1 MSKLFRRQVLEKN
14 KTTCFGKAVIITPI
28 HYSIILFFIFTS
40 VIFLLIFLF
49 CSDYA
54 KKEKVKGY
62 LVPTN
67 GLARVYSHTSGVVS
81 QIAVKEGDIVNQ
93 GDTLLSVSNDK
104 FLENSLNSD
113 KEKIKE
119 LDNQINIINGQLVQY
134 DNLFKERE
142 SRLNSIINFLKQ
154 EQVELVLQGK
164 LLQNRVQL
172 AKERLAD
179 IKKLQFDDF
188 ASQSEVKTQLDLVL
202 DFQQRIQEYNT
213 VVLKSE
219 TNLANA
225 LNDKARLPFEKQQQ
239 IDLLNI
245 EKSKLSNNKVA
256 ILESN
261 NLVLKAPISGVI
273 SSIKLNVGEF
283 ASSGDYLITII
294 PTDSLLEAEVFIPTR
309 AIAFIK
315 EGDEVNIKLDAFP
328 FQKFG
333 ITQGQ
338 VSHVSKN
345 IIFSAE
351 TASKLSFNEPVYK
364 IKVKLAQQHIKAY
377 GNQTSLIPGMLLQA
391 DINTG
396 KRTLIEWLLEPL
408 FIINGY

>member
-1 MSKLFRRQVLEKN
+1 MSHLFRKQVLKKN
-14 KTTCFGKAVIITPI
+14 KTTYYGKAIVITPI
-28 HYSIILFFIFTS
+28 HYSIVLLFISTVVILALLFLFF
-40 VIFLLIFLF
+40 
-49 CSDYA
+49 SDYA

-81 QIAVKEGDIVNQ
+81 SISVREGDIVTK

-104 FLENSLNSD
+104 FLLNSLNSD

-119 LDNQINIINGQLVQY
+119 IDNQINLVNGQLKQY
-134 DNLFKERE
+134 NSLFDERT
-142 SRLNSIINFLKQ
+142 SRLNSIIHFLKQ
-154 EQVELVLQGK
+154 EQVELALQGK
-164 LLQNRVQL
+164 LLRNRVQL
-172 AKERLAD
+172 AKERLTD
-179 IKKLQFDDF
+179 IKTLQADDF

-213 VVLKSE
+213 IVLKSE

-225 LNDKARLPFEKQQQ
+225 LNDKASLPFEKQQQ

-245 EKSKLSNNKVA
+245 ELSKLSNNKVL
-256 ILESN
+256 ISENS
-261 NLVLKAPISGVI
+261 NLVLKAPISGVV
-273 SSIKLNVGEF
+273 SSIKFNIGEF
-283 ASSGDYLITII
+283 ASSGDYLATII
-294 PTDSLLEAEVFIPTR
+294 PTDSKLEAEVFIPTR

-315 EGDEVNIKLDAFP
+315 EGDKVNIKLDAFP

-333 ITQGQ
+333 VTHGE
-338 VSHVSKN
+338 VSHIAKN
-345 IIFSAE
+345 IIFSSE
-351 TASKLSFNEPVYK
+351 TTHKLSFNEPVYK
-364 IKVKLAQQHIKAY
+364 IKVRLAQQYIKAY
-377 GNQTSLIPGMLLQA
+377 GNETSLIPGMLLQA

-396 KRTLIEWLLEPL
+396 SRTLIEWLFEPL

>member
-1 MSKLFRRQVLEKN
+1 MSKLFRRQVLDKN
-14 KTTCFGKAVIITPI
+14 KTTYYGKAVITTPI
-28 HYSIILFFIFTS
+28 HYSIILFFISLFVLS
-40 VIFLLIFLF
+40 IFIFLF

-93 GDTLLSVSNDK
+93 GDTLLFVSNDK
-104 FLENSLNSD
+104 FLQNSLNSD

-119 LDNQINIINGQLVQY
+119 LDNQINIVNGQLVQY

-154 EQVELVLQGK
+154 EQVELAIQGK
-164 LLQNRVQL
+164 LLRNRVQL
-172 AKERLAD
+172 AKERLTD
-179 IKKLQFDDF
+179 IKKLQSDDY
-188 ASQSEVKTQLDLVL
+188 ASQSEVKTQFDLVL

-225 LNDKARLPFEKQQQ
+225 LNDKARLPFEKQQK
-239 IDLLNI
+239 IDLFNI
-245 EKSKLSNNKVA
+245 ELSKLSNNKVA

-283 ASSGDYLITII
+283 AFSGDYLVTII
-294 PTDSLLEAEVFIPTR
+294 PTDSKLEAEVFVPTR

-315 EGDEVNIKLDAFP
+315 EEEEVSIKFDAFP

-333 ITQGQ
+333 IAHGK
-338 VSHVSKN
+338 VSYVSRN
-345 IIFSAE
+345 ITFSSE
-351 TASKLSFNEPVYK
+351 TASKLAFNEPVYK
-364 IKVKLAQQHIKAY
+364 VKIQLEKQYIHAY
-377 GNQTSLIPGMLLQA
+377 GNNNYLIPGMLLQA
-391 DINTG
+391 NINTG
-396 KRTLIEWLLEPL
+396 KRTLIEWLLEPIL
-408 FIINGY
+408 VISGY

>member
-1 MSKLFRRQVLEKN
+1 MSDLFRKQVLEKN
-14 KTTCFGKAVIITPI
+14 KTTYYGKAVVAVPV
-28 HYSIILFFIFTS
+28 HYSIILFFLSIT
-40 VIFLLIFLF
+40 VISILAFLF
-49 CSDYA
+49 YSDYA

-81 QIAVKEGDIVNQ
+81 QIAVKEGDIVTK

-104 FLENSLNSD
+104 FLQNSLSSD
-113 KEKIKE
+113 QEKIKQI
-119 LDNQINIINGQLVQY
+119 DKQINLVKGQLAQY
-134 DNLFKERE
+134 DSLFKERAL
-142 SRLNSIINFLKQ
+142 RLNRIIHFLKK
-154 EQVELVLQGK
+154 EQIELALQGS
-164 LLQNRVQL
+164 LLRDRVQL
-172 AKERLAD
+172 AKDRLD
-179 IKKLQFDDF
+179 NIKTLQIDNF

-202 DFQQRIQEYNT
+202 DFQQRTQEHNT
-213 VVLKSE
+213 IVLKSE

-239 IDLLNI
+239 VDQLNI
-245 EKSKLSNNKVA
+245 ELSKLANNKTA
-256 ILESN
+256 ILENN
-261 NLVLKAPISGVI
+261 NLVLKAPITGTV
-273 SSIKLNVGEF
+273 SSIKFNIGEF
-283 ASSGDYLITII
+283 ASSGDYLVIII
-294 PTDSLLEAEVFIPTR
+294 PSDSELEAEVFVPTR

-333 ITQGQ
+333 VTHGE
-338 VSHVSKN
+338 VSHVAKN

-351 TASKLSFNEPVYK
+351 TTSKLSFNEPVYK
-364 IKVKLAQQHIKAY
+364 IKVRLAQQYIKTY
-377 GNQTSLIPGMLLQA
+377 GNKTALIPGMLLQA